1 VKDIAGVARL
11 SLTTTPSPNDDAH
24 ALAAI
29 EGNFLSTS
37 STDHSSFA
45 QLVALRLRHRAA
57 ATGFLHPLSSTQ
69 ASHPEAL
76 RSSVNHTNV
85 NGRLLNFFFI
95 FIFFVVFFI
104 FIFFII
110 VESVTLAF
118 DGPTSAIGGY
128 FTSTALVRGATC
140 HGRRVG

>member
-1 VKDIAGVARL
+1 M
-11 SLTTTPSPNDDAH
+11 PSPNDDAH

-29 EGNFLSTS
+29 EGNFFSTS

-45 QLVALRLRHRAA
+45 QFVALRLRHRAA
-57 ATGFLHPLSSTQ
+57 ATGFLHQLSSTQ

-76 RSSVNHTNV
+76 RLSVNHTNV

-95 FIFFVVFFI
+95 FFVVSFFI
-104 FIFFII
+104 FIFLII
-110 VESVTLAF
+110 EESVTLAL

-128 FTSTALVRGATC
+128 FTSTALARGAAC
-140 HGRRVG
+140 HGRQVG

>member
-1 VKDIAGVARL
+1 M
-11 SLTTTPSPNDDAH
+11 PSPNDDAH
-24 ALAAI
+24 ALGAI
-29 EGNFLSTS
+29 TEGDFLSTS

-57 ATGFLHPLSSTQ
+57 ATGFLHQLSSTQ

-76 RSSVNHTNV
+76 RLSVNHTNV

-95 FIFFVVFFI
+95 FFVVSL

-110 VESVTLAF
+110 EESVTLAL

-128 FTSTALVRGATC
+128 FTSTALARGATC
-140 HGRRVG
+140 HGRQVG